1 MKEIINDYG
10 FTQLNDY
17 YYSYEDEDVNVE
29 LFIIRN
35 ECIVRV
41 ESFERY
47 EDNTITIHK
56 CKGVKELSEYL
67 SKIIEV

>member
-35 ECIVRV
+35 ECVVRI

-56 CKGVKELSEYL
+56 CKGTKELSEYL

>member
-1 MKEIINDYG
+1 MKETINDYG

-17 YYSYEDEDVNVE
+17 YYSYVDEEINVE

-47 EDNTITIHK
+47 EDSTITIHK
-56 CKGVKELSEYL
+56 CKGAKELSEYL

>member
-17 YYSYEDEDVNVE
+17 YYSYVDEDVNVE

-35 ECIVRV
+35 ECVVRI

-47 EDNTITIHK
+47 EDNKITIHK
-56 CKGVKELSEYL
+56 CKGAKELSEYL

>member
-17 YYSYEDEDVNVE
+17 YYSYVDEEINVE

-35 ECIVRV
+35 ECVVRI

-56 CKGVKELSEYL
+56 CKSAKELSEYL

>member
-17 YYSYEDEDVNVE
+17 YYSYVDEDVNVE

-35 ECIVRV
+35 ECVVRI

-47 EDNTITIHK
+47 EDNTITTHK
-56 CKGVKELSEYL
+56 CKGAKELSEYL
-67 SKIIEV
+67 SNIIEV

>member
-17 YYSYEDEDVNVE
+17 YYSYADEDVNVE

-35 ECIVRV
+35 ECVVRI

-56 CKGVKELSEYL
+56 CKGAKELSEYL